1 MAVKREKPEPLLED
15 ITLCLQ
21 TGWSLTEMETQPAQF
36 VERMRIYLWA
46 LAEKQRRENQKAEN
60 DLRRKLESLGKI
72 P

>member
-15 ITLCLQ
+15 IVLCLQ
-21 TGWSLTEMETQPAQF
+21 TGWTWNDLQAQPAQF

-46 LAEKQRRENQKAEN
+46 VAEKQRQESQQAEN